1 MRLVTIFSLLLIV
14 GMVGAQFLPLL
25 SDDVVAEVHHGIRL
39 LTLVALAFIMIHV
52 GYEFELDK
60 TKLRQYGWD
69 YLVAM
74 TAATFPWIFV
84 TLYFVLAMLPAE
96 VWGAWETWKGAL
108 LIGRFAAPTSTG
120 MLFAML
126 AAAGL
131 SATWFFQKAR
141 ILVIFDDL
149 DTVLL
154 MIPLKM
160 LMVGFAWQPGIVVV
174 PMGVLLWVAWRYL
187 HRLRLPITWPWV
199 LAYAVGITGTSE
211 LIYAASKYI
220 DDSAPIH
227 LEVLLPAFVLG
238 CVLARPPG
246 SNPHIDDAYEGHQ
259 EGPESANE
267 QWVATLVSMVF
278 MVLVGLSLPPLFTGS
293 AAAEMMAVAHS
304 AAQSLP
310 SWSTIAWH
318 VLCITGLAI
327 LGKMVPAVCYR
338 REAHWKERLALAI
351 AMWPRGEVSAGV
363 LVLSLS
369 YGFDGP
375 WIPIIMVA
383 TLSLALNLLLTGMF
397 ILLVKRLVV
406 GVAVPPNAGAG
417 CEGLRQ
423 PLRLESF

>member
-1 MRLVTIFSLLLIV
+1 MRLVTIFSLLLIA

-25 SDDVVAEVHHGIRL
+25 SGDVIAEVHHGIRV

-69 YLVAM
+69 YLVAN

-84 TLYFVLAMLPAE
+84 TLYFVFSMLPVE

-174 PMGVLLWVAWRYL
+174 PMEA
-187 HRLRLPITWPWV
+187 
-199 LAYAVGITGTSE
+199 
-211 LIYAASKYI
+211 
-220 DDSAPIH
+220 
-227 LEVLLPAFVLG
+227 LLPAFALG

-246 SNPHIDDAYEGHQ
+246 SDPHGDDAYEGHQ

-267 QWVATLVSMVF
+267 QWVATLVSAVF
-278 MVLVGLSLPPLFTGS
+278 LVLVGLSLPPLFTES
-293 AAAEMMAVAHS
+293 AAAEMMAAVTHS

-310 SWSTIAWH
+310 
-318 VLCITGLAI
+318 G
-327 LGKMVPAVCYR
+327 
-338 REAHWKERLALAI
+338 
-351 AMWPRGEVSAGV
+351 
-363 LVLSLS
+363 
-369 YGFDGP
+369 
-375 WIPIIMVA
+375 
-383 TLSLALNLLLTGMF
+383 
-397 ILLVKRLVV
+397 
-406 GVAVPPNAGAG
+406 
-417 CEGLRQ
+417 
-423 PLRLESF
+423 

>member
-1 MRLVTIFSLLLIV
+1 MRLVTIFSLLLIA

-25 SDDVVAEVHHGIRL
+25 SGDVIAEVHHGIRV

-69 YLVAM
+69 YLVAN

-84 TLYFVLAMLPAE
+84 TLYFVFSMLPVE

-174 PMGVLLWVAWRYL
+174 PMGVLLG
-187 HRLRLPITWPWV
+187 WPG
-199 LAYAVGITGTSE
+199 GISTACRCPSRG
-211 LIYAASKYI
+211 
-220 DDSAPIH
+220 
-227 LEVLLPAFVLG
+227 LG
-238 CVLARPPG
+238 
-246 SNPHIDDAYEGHQ
+246 
-259 EGPESANE
+259 
-267 QWVATLVSMVF
+267 
-278 MVLVGLSLPPLFTGS
+278 SLP
-293 AAAEMMAVAHS
+293 MRS
-304 AAQSLP
+304 AAQ
-310 SWSTIAWH
+310 
-318 VLCITGLAI
+318 G
-327 LGKMVPAVCYR
+327 
-338 REAHWKERLALAI
+338 
-351 AMWPRGEVSAGV
+351 
-363 LVLSLS
+363 
-369 YGFDGP
+369 
-375 WIPIIMVA
+375 
-383 TLSLALNLLLTGMF
+383 
-397 ILLVKRLVV
+397 
-406 GVAVPPNAGAG
+406 
-417 CEGLRQ
+417 
-423 PLRLESF
+423 